1 VAERQPEA
9 SSFFAPVPIPTA
21 MLLHAVCACAAGK
34 MPWKR
39 LTRELRRRCTSPRAP
54 LDTGRVVEQNA
65 LATLLCLGIA
75 RRRSTRGGCVSV
87 HGVFRTFGRKIIGS
101 GGRVARAVVE
111 TIAEQGRS
119 AAQDTDDHTWAA
131 CLSLFRFE
139 APNVSVELPPPE
151 LGRFVTRS
159 ALPLAARSVTGY
171 SYGAAL
177 ELLRVVSRNN
187 SNAGL
192 NADYPTT

>member
-1 VAERQPEA
+1 VAERLPEA

-21 MLLHAVCACAAGK
+21 MLLHAVRACA
-34 MPWKR
+34 
-39 LTRELRRRCTSPRAP
+39 PRTP

-65 LATLLCLGIA
+65 QATLLRLGIA
-75 RRRSTRGGCVSV
+75 RRRSTRAGCVSV
-87 HGVFRTFGRKIIGS
+87 HGLFRTFGRKIIGS

-159 ALPLAARSVTGY
+159 VLPLAARSVTGY
-171 SYGAAL
+171 SAYGAAL